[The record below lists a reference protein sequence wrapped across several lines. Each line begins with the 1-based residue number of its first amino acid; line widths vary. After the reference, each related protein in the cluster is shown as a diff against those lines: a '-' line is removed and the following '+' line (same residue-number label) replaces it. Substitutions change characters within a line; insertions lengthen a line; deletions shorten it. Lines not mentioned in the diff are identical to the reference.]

1 MTGARPDPPPGHDV
15 TEAARTRPRAR
26 HDRLVV
32 PAMLALLLWPAV
44 WNGFPLIFPDT
55 GGYLLRALEGT
66 LTIGRS
72 ALYGAFLA
80 SGLSFDFW
88 PNVVI
93 QAAVT
98 VFIVR
103 ALLRTHGLGEKPGPA
118 LLITLAL
125 AAFSSLPWYVSQLMP
140 DILVGW
146 AVLALYLIAVRR
158 DALGRFETLVLGV
171 VIALAI
177 ASHMGTLALCL
188 GLIACFGLMRLA
200 GGRIGLPRPQLA
212 APALAVAVGVL
223 LGPASNFLIARQFV
237 FTPGGTSFVFGR
249 VLQDGLIKRYLDD
262 KCPDATI
269 KLCDYAAELPGT
281 ADEWLWT
288 YASPIHKLGGWDG
301 YAPEARRL
309 ILATLRVYPAAH
321 LDAAIRAAVEQF
333 ASFRTTL
340 SVKRS
345 DNIDAIETFA
355 RVLSPRADARFLS
368 ARQQRDQPDVSA
380 INLVH
385 VPAAAMSLVLIGFVV
400 ASRRA
405 DRFGAFTGAL
415 GATVLL
421 ALVGNA
427 VICGVFS
434 NPNDRYQNRLI
445 WIAVLAAA
453 IAIGNWRRPAA
464 APARSSQRLA
474 GEHAPDPEIAVR

>member
-1 MTGARPDPPPGHDV
+1 M
-15 TEAARTRPRAR
+15 
-26 HDRLVV
+26 
-32 PAMLALLLWPAV
+32 
-44 WNGFPLIFPDT
+44 
-55 GGYLLRALEGT
+55 
-66 LTIGRS
+66 
-72 ALYGAFLA
+72 
-80 SGLSFDFW
+80 
-88 PNVVI
+88 
-93 QAAVT
+93 
-98 VFIVR
+98 
-103 ALLRTHGLGEKPGPA
+103 
-118 LLITLAL
+118 
-125 AAFSSLPWYVSQLMP
+125 
-140 DILVGW
+140 
-146 AVLALYLIAVRR
+146 
-158 DALGRFETLVLGV
+158 
-171 VIALAI
+171 
-177 ASHMGTLALCL
+177 
-188 GLIACFGLMRLA
+188 
-200 GGRIGLPRPQLA
+200 
-212 APALAVAVGVL
+212 
-223 LGPASNFLIARQFV
+223 
-237 FTPGGTSFVFGR
+237 
-249 VLQDGLIKRYLDD
+249 
-262 KCPDATI
+262 

-385 VPAAAMSLVLIGFVV
+385 VPAAAISLVLIGFVAV
-400 ASRRA
+400 SRRT
-405 DRFGAFTGAL
+405 DRFGAFTGTL

-453 IAIGNWRRPAA
+453 VAIGNWLRPAA
-464 APARSSQRLA
+464 EPAK
-474 GEHAPDPEIAVR
+474 

>member
-1 MTGARPDPPPGHDV
+1 MTGARPDPSPGHDV
-15 TEAARTRPRAR
+15 TEAARTRRSAR
-26 HDRLVV
+26 LDRLVV
-32 PAMLALLLWPAV
+32 PAMLTLLLWPAL
-44 WNGFPLIFPDT
+44 WNGFPLIFPDS

-72 ALYGAFLA
+72 ALYGALLA
-80 SGLSFDFW
+80 AGLSFDFW

-98 VFIVR
+98 VFIVL

-125 AAFSSLPWYVSQLMP
+125 AALSSLPWYVSQLMP

-158 DALGRFETLVLGV
+158 DALGRVETFALGV

-200 GGRIGLPRPQLA
+200 GGRVGLPRPQLA
-212 APALAVAVGVL
+212 APALAVAAGVL
-223 LGPASNFLIARQFV
+223 LGPASNFLIARQFA

-262 KCPDATI
+262 TCPNATV

-345 DNIDAIETFA
+345 DY
-355 RVLSPRADARFLS
+355 
-368 ARQQRDQPDVSA
+368 
-380 INLVH
+380 
-385 VPAAAMSLVLIGFVV
+385 GF
-400 ASRRA
+400 
-405 DRFGAFTGAL
+405 DPT
-415 GATVLL
+415 
-421 ALVGNA
+421 
-427 VICGVFS
+427 
-434 NPNDRYQNRLI
+434 
-445 WIAVLAAA
+445 
-453 IAIGNWRRPAA
+453 AIGPIGDEA
-464 APARSSQRLA
+464 LIFIDCE
-474 GEHAPDPEIAVR
+474 GVRK